1 MGLWLWLLAAA
12 AAGGLPQSL
21 PLPFRGLFKNLT
33 RAVYVLT
40 AFRAKLIVVV
50 IIIII

>member
-1 MGLWLWLLAAA
+1 MAVA

-21 PLPFRGLFKNLT
+21 PLPFRGLFENLT
-33 RAVYVLT
+33 RAVYVLM

-50 IIIII
+50 IVIVIIII